1 MVVEMGDMD
10 SLQQYSVSVDTIVGW
25 EVVDEAVDEVVDDV
39 HIVVGVEEDVRTLL
53 DYMDRA
59 ANDSE
64 PAEMMKVVDS
74 ALFP

>member
-1 MVVEMGDMD
+1 MGDMD
-10 SLQQYSVSVDTIVGW
+10 SLQQCSVSVDTIVGW
-25 EVVDEAVDEVVDDV
+25 EVVDEVVDDV

-64 PAEMMKVVDS
+64 PAEMTKVVDS

>member
-1 MVVEMGDMD
+1 MGDMD
-10 SLQQYSVSVDTIVGW
+10 SLQQCSVSVDTIVGW
-25 EVVDEAVDEVVDDV
+25 EVVDEVVDDV

>member
-10 SLQQYSVSVDTIVGW
+10 SLQQCSVSVDTIVGW

-64 PAEMMKVVDS
+64 PAEMTKVVDS

>member
-1 MVVEMGDMD
+1 MVVEMDDMD
-10 SLQQYSVSVDTIVGW
+10 SLQQCSVSVDTIVGW
-25 EVVDEAVDEVVDDV
+25 EVVDEVVDDV

>member
-1 MVVEMGDMD
+1 MVEMGDMD
-10 SLQQYSVSVDTIVGW
+10 SLQQCSVSVDTIVGW
-25 EVVDEAVDEVVDDV
+25 EVVDEVVDDV

-64 PAEMMKVVDS
+64 PAEMTKVVDS

>member
-10 SLQQYSVSVDTIVGW
+10 SLQQCSVSVDTIVGW
-25 EVVDEAVDEVVDDV
+25 EVVDEVVDDV
-39 HIVVGVEEDVRTLL
+39 HIVVGVEEDARTLL

>member
-1 MVVEMGDMD
+1 M
-10 SLQQYSVSVDTIVGW
+10 
-25 EVVDEAVDEVVDDV
+25 DEAVDEVVDDV
-39 HIVVGVEEDVRTLL
+39 HIVVGVEEDARTLL

-64 PAEMMKVVDS
+64 PAEMTKVVDS

>member
-10 SLQQYSVSVDTIVGW
+10 SLQQCSVSVDTIVGW
-25 EVVDEAVDEVVDDV
+25 EVVDEVVDDV
-39 HIVVGVEEDVRTLL
+39 LIVVGVEEDVRTLL

-64 PAEMMKVVDS
+64 PAEMTKVVDS

>member
-10 SLQQYSVSVDTIVGW
+10 SLQQCSVSVDTIVGW
-25 EVVDEAVDEVVDDV
+25 EVVDEVVDDV

>member
-25 EVVDEAVDEVVDDV
+25 EVVDEVVDDV

>member
-10 SLQQYSVSVDTIVGW
+10 SLQQCSVSVDTIVGW
-25 EVVDEAVDEVVDDV
+25 EVVDEVVDDV

-64 PAEMMKVVDS
+64 PAEMTKVVDS